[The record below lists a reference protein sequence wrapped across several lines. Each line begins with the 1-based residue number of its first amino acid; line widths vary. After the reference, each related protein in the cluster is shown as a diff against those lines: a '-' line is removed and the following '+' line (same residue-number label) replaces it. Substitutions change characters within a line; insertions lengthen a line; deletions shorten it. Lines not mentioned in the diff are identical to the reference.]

1 MRKKKSR
8 FTDTAL
14 VNDQTYFDFLYR
26 LRKIATSMFEWQNLP
41 ESMDARFLELSLYY
55 RGVAGLLYDEEYGFI
70 NTQATSAGELNIYGL
85 PVTINCYSYG
95 YSKIRNVYNGLVEP
109 NIKEKEAI
117 LVLNNAERLPTAP
130 TLELFA
136 MRLYEA
142 ERSSDV
148 NIKAQKTPILIVTD
162 DNQRLSMK
170 TMYEQMDGNLP
181 AIFGDKKLLN
191 IDSVKA
197 IRTDAP
203 YVADKLQEYK
213 TKIWNEALA
222 FLGVNNLDEKRE
234 RLISDETSQNNE
246 MVNYNL
252 QCYLVPRQKACEQFN
267 EKYGLSGDK
276 AIKVKIRSDLAN
288 VIKEAESVISD
299 YNVSSEVE
307 DE

>member
-109 NIKEKEAI
+109 NVKEQEAI

-136 MRLYEA
+136 MRLYES

-162 DNQRLSMK
+162 DNQRLSME
-170 TMYEQMDGNLP
+170 TMYKQIDGNLP
-181 AIFGDKKLLN
+181 AIFGDRKLLN
-191 IDSVKA
+191 LDSVKA

-252 QCYLVPRQKACEQFN
+252 QSYLVPRQKACEQFN
-267 EKYGLSGDK
+267 EKYGLTGDK
-276 AIKVKIRSDLAN
+276 AITVKIRSDLGN

-299 YNVSSEVE
+299 YNLSSEVE

>member
-162 DNQRLSMK
+162 DNQRLSME
-170 TMYEQMDGNLP
+170 TMYKQIDGNLP
-181 AIFGDKKLLN
+181 AIFGDRKLLN

-252 QCYLVPRQKACEQFN
+252 QSYLVPRQKACEQFN

-276 AIKVKIRSDLAN
+276 AIKVKIRSDLSN

>member
-162 DNQRLSMK
+162 DNQRLSME
-170 TMYEQMDGNLP
+170 TMYKQIDGNLP
-181 AIFGDKKLLN
+181 AIFGDRKLLN

-252 QCYLVPRQKACEQFN
+252 QSYLVPRQKACEQFN

-288 VIKEAESVISD
+288 VIKEAESIISD
-299 YNVSSEVE
+299 YNVTSEVE